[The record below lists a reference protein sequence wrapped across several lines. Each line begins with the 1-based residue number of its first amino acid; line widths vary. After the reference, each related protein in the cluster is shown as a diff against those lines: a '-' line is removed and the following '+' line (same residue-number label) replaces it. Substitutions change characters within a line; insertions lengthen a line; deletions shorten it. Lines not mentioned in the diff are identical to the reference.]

1 MEFRSHTLEND
12 LEIVAECNAAAYSTA
27 VGFFVKAGSR
37 DETDPVA
44 GVSHFLE
51 HMAFKGTP
59 TRSVDDVNR
68 EFDEMGA
75 ANNASTGEEYT
86 IYHAAVL
93 PEYQNPAVRLLA
105 DILRPSLRDEDF
117 QTEKQVIVE
126 EIHMYEDQPP
136 FGADE
141 KARALFFG
149 LHPLGRSVLGTVD
162 SIEALSVDAMR
173 DYFNRRYSPE
183 NITLVGTGKI
193 DFKAFVDVAH
203 QACGDWRPHSSA
215 ASGTGRETKP
225 CEGNE
230 IFQIEHKEA
239 STQEYTIELS
249 AGPAVSDSDRF
260 AAKLLATV
268 IGDDS
273 GSRFYWEMIDPGYA
287 DQASLCHCEF
297 EGAGVMMTYMS
308 CDPGEAADN
317 LRRIRDIF
325 AHIESHGVSEA
336 ELQQAKNKVRSRI
349 VISSER
355 PRGRLFPVGADW
367 LGRREYNTM
376 QKDLDD
382 VAALTLDDLAA
393 VVKKYPL
400 TRCTT
405 LSVGPLQNIA
415 EPTG

>member
-1 MEFRSHTLEND
+1 MEFRSHKLENG
-12 LEIVAECNAAAYSTA
+12 LEIVAECNASAYSTA
-27 VGFFVKAGSR
+27 LGFFVKAGSR
-37 DETDPVA
+37 DESDDTA

-59 TRSVDDVNR
+59 TRTVDDVNR

-75 ANNASTGEEYT
+75 YNNAATGEEYT

-93 PEYQNPAVRLLA
+93 PEYQEPTVRLLA
-105 DILRPSLRDEDF
+105 DILRPSLREEDF
-117 QTEKQVIVE
+117 ETEKQVIVE

-141 KARALFFG
+141 TARALFFG
-149 LHPLGRSVLGTVD
+149 SHPLGRSVLGTVA
-162 SIEALSVDAMR
+162 SIEGLSVDAMR

-183 NITLVGTGKI
+183 NIILVGTGKVDFDALI
-193 DFKAFVDVAH
+193 DTAN
-203 QACGDWRPHSSA
+203 QACGGWQPHSA
-215 ASGTGRETKP
+215 AADGVGREVAP
-225 CEGNE
+225 CAGNE
-230 IFQIEHKEA
+230 VFKIERKEA
-239 STQEYTIELS
+239 STQEYAIELS
-249 AGPAVSDSDRF
+249 AGPAVADEDRF

-273 GSRFYWEMIDPGYA
+273 GSRFYWEMIDPGHA
-287 DQASLCHCEF
+287 EQASLCHCEF

-308 CDPGEAADN
+308 CDPSEAADN
-317 LRRIRDIF
+317 LKRIHDIY
-325 AHIESHGVSEA
+325 ARIESDGITASEL
-336 ELQQAKNKVRSRI
+336 EQAKNKVRSRV

-367 LGRREYNTM
+367 LGRREYNSM

-382 VAALTLDDLAA
+382 VAAITLEDLAA

-405 LSVGPLQNIA
+405 LSVGPLDSVA
-415 EPTG
+415 EPKG

>member
-1 MEFRSHTLEND
+1 MEFHSHTLENG
-12 LEIVAECNAAAYSTA
+12 LQIVAECNQAAYSTA
-27 VGFFVKAGSR
+27 LGFFVKAGSR
-37 DETDPVA
+37 DETDATA

-59 TRSVDDVNR
+59 SRSVDDVNR

-75 ANNASTGEEYT
+75 YNNASTGEEYT

-93 PEYQNPAVRLLA
+93 PEYQTPAVRLLG
-105 DILRPSLRDEDF
+105 DILRPSLRGKDF

-126 EIHMYEDQPP
+126 EIRMYEDQPP

-149 LHPLGRSVLGTVD
+149 THPLGRSVLGTVD

-183 NITLVGTGKI
+183 NITLIGAGKI
-193 DFKAFVDVAH
+193 DFQAFVDVAQ
-203 QACGDWRPHSSA
+203 QACGDWLPHSAA

-225 CEGNE
+225 CTGNE
-230 IFQIEHKEA
+230 IFQVDCKDT
-239 STQEYTIELS
+239 STQEYAIELS
-249 AGPAVSDSDRF
+249 AGPAVADDDRF

-273 GSRFYWEMIDPGYA
+273 GSRFYWEMIDPGHA

-308 CDPGEAADN
+308 CDPGQAADN

-325 AHIESHGVSEA
+325 ARIESHGVTAA

-355 PRGRLFPVGADW
+355 PRGRLFPVGTDW
-367 LGRREYNTM
+367 LGRREYNSM

-382 VAALTLDDLAA
+382 VAAITLDDLAA

-405 LSVGPLQNIA
+405 LSVGPLQNVA
-415 EPTG
+415 EPC

>member
-1 MEFRSHTLEND
+1 VEFRSQTLDNG
-12 LEIVAECNAAAYSTA
+12 LEIVAECNGAAYSTA
-27 VGFFVKAGSR
+27 LGFFVKAGSR
-37 DETDPVA
+37 DEIDAIA

-59 TRSVDDVNR
+59 TRSADDVNR

-93 PEYQNPAVRLLA
+93 PEYQTPSVLLLA
-105 DILRPSLRDEDF
+105 DILRPSLRTEDF
-117 QTEKQVIVE
+117 EMEKQVIVE

-149 LHPLGRSVLGTVD
+149 SHPLGRSVLGTIE
-162 SIEALSVDAMR
+162 SIEGLSVDAMR

-183 NITLVGTGKI
+183 NIVLVGTGKI
-193 DFKAFVDVAH
+193 DFAALVDTAQ
-203 QACGDWRPHSSA
+203 QACGEWQSHSHA
-215 ASGTGRETKP
+215 ATLSSREAQP
-225 CEGNE
+225 CAGNE
-230 IFQIEHKEA
+230 IFLVDRKEA
-239 STQEYTIELS
+239 STQEYLIELS
-249 AGPAVSDSDRF
+249 AGPAVADDDRF

-273 GSRFYWEMIDPGYA
+273 GSRFYWDMIDPGHA
-287 DQASLCHCEF
+287 EAASLCHCEF

-308 CDPGEAADN
+308 CDPSEAADN
-317 LRRIRDIF
+317 LQRIRDIF
-325 AHIESHGVSEA
+325 AVIESDGITA
-336 ELQQAKNKVRSRI
+336 TELEQAKNKVRSRV

-367 LGRREYNTM
+367 LGRREYNSM

-382 VAALTLDDLAA
+382 VAAITLEDLAA

-400 TRCTT
+400 TRCTS
-405 LSVGPLQNIA
+405 LSVGPLQDIA
-415 EPTG
+415 KPAG